1 MTDMLVPLYGREAPP
16 TLPEGLAVRRPLPPE
31 GHVVTAFVAEHFGDQ
46 WVSEAAVALAA
57 RPARMLVAILDGRL
71 AGFACHD
78 VTARGF
84 FGPTG
89 VDPALR
95 GRGIGRHLL
104 LRALDAL
111 AQDGYAYAI
120 IGAVGPVEFYR
131 SACGAIEIPGSDP
144 GPYRGL
150 LR

>member
-1 MTDMLVPLYGREAPP
+1 MSDLLVPLYALPTPP
-16 TLPEGLAVRRPLPPE
+16 ALPEGLVVRPALPPE
-31 GHVVTAFVAEHFGDQ
+31 HHVITAFVGKHFSPG
-46 WVSEAAVALAA
+46 WVSECTVALAA
-57 RPARMLVAILDGRL
+57 RPARILVAIENGEL

-89 VDPALR
+89 VDPAKQ

-111 AQDGYAYAI
+111 KSDGFAYAV
-120 IGAVGPVEFYR
+120 IGAAGPVDFYVKT
-131 SACGAIEIPGSDP
+131 CGAIEIPNSTP
-144 GPYRGL
+144 GIYRGL